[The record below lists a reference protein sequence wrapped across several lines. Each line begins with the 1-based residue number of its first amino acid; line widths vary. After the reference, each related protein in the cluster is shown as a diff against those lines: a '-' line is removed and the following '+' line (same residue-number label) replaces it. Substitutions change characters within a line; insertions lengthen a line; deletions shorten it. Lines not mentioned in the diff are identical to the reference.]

1 MAAGELTTE
10 ASPDPADGS
19 SDAELIARVRG
30 GDTDAFG
37 TLFARHV
44 GAAERLA
51 RALVRGPDADDLV
64 SEAFTKTLVV
74 LQGGGGPDEAFRA
87 YLLTA
92 VRRLHVDRI
101 RRTRRVTTT
110 DDLDELDD
118 GVPFVDPA
126 VAAFEGGAAAR
137 AFASLPERW
146 QLVLWHLEV
155 ENDKPA
161 DIAPLLDLSPNSVSA
176 LAYRAREGLRQAFLT
191 MHHTGDPDEL
201 PADCVAARERLGGFV
216 RGALAR
222 RDVRKVEDHL
232 DVCLPCTGV
241 YLELREVNSSLSG
254 LLGPVV
260 LGGAAAAYLSGLGVG
275 TAGAA
280 AAGAGLLPGG
290 HLVAQLVGR
299 VRDAVV
305 AHAAPAGVTVAAGAT
320 ALAVAT
326 GTAYV
331 VEQRDRPPE
340 AATSQEVASPRP
352 APTSTSTEPTTAR
365 PDPSRQP
372 DPSATPAVATTA
384 PATSGPSDPT
394 GAPGTDGPAGG
405 SDAGSGGS
413 ERAGADGRAPASP
426 GGQRS
431 AASRP
436 RPTQGVDAGGVRR
449 SDTAVTA
456 TLAATTAGRA
466 RVSVTVSGV
475 PAGRSVTLSV
485 RTSAG
490 TLRPLGAGCTGG
502 GAAVS
507 CTATPSQTGFDLEL
521 TADLGTV
528 VDVVLGEPDGW
539 RDPVTTN
546 NAVQLRL

>member
-19 SDAELIARVRG
+19 SDADLIARVRD

-126 VAAFEGGAAAR
+126 VAEFEGGAAAR

-191 MHHTGDPDEL
+191 MHHTGDPEQL
-201 PADCVAARERLGGFV
+201 PAACTTTRGRLGGFV
-216 RGALAR
+216 RGALTR
-222 RDVRKVEDHL
+222 RDARKVEDHL
-232 DVCLPCTGV
+232 DRCLACTGV

-260 LGGAAAAYLSGLGVG
+260 LGSAAAAYLSGLGVG
-275 TAGAA
+275 TGAVGGVAASAGATL
-280 AAGAGLLPGG
+280 G
-290 HLVAQLVGR
+290 GR

-305 AHAAPAGVTVAAGAT
+305 GHVGTVGTTVVAGAAVLAVVTGAALVVQDRTSTLEAPFARQLVSESPSPAGGGTPGPSTGRTGPATPDPTPAPSSPGAGAT
-320 ALAVAT
+320 TPAAT
-326 GTAYV
+326 GGDPEPDTDPGA
-331 VEQRDRPPE
+331 EPSTDPAPSPATGGDRDRPRG
-340 AATSQEVASPRP
+340 TGVA
-352 APTSTSTEPTTAR
+352 
-365 PDPSRQP
+365 
-372 DPSATPAVATTA
+372 
-384 PATSGPSDPT
+384 
-394 GAPGTDGPAGG
+394 
-405 SDAGSGGS
+405 
-413 ERAGADGRAPASP
+413 
-426 GGQRS
+426 
-431 AASRP
+431 
-436 RPTQGVDAGGVRR
+436 AGGVRR
-449 SDTAVTA
+449 ADLAVTA

-466 RVSVTVSGV
+466 RLQVTVSGV
-475 PAGRSVTLSV
+475 PAGQSAALDV

-502 GAAVS
+502 GVAVS
-507 CTATPSQTGFDLEL
+507 CTATSARTGFALEL
-521 TADLGTV
+521 TADVGTV
-528 VDVVLGEPDGW
+528 VDLVLTEPDGW
-539 RDPVTTN
+539 TDPVSTN
-546 NAVQLRL
+546 NSVRLAL